1 MRDWFKKN
9 WLTLLIV
16 AVVVSTAYAAATK
29 FTSLQTGTL
38 KLTPRTLTAINALTL
53 DSAGQLVGCSDC
65 VRTSMCVSSGAT
77 TGAFVVPVATGT
89 FVGANYSG
97 LPHCS

>member
-1 MRDWFKKN
+1 MRNWFKKN

-16 AVVVSTAYAAATK
+16 ATVVSTAVAAATK
-29 FTSLQTGTL
+29 YTNLQTGTL
-38 KLTPRTLTAINALTL
+38 KLTPRTLAAINALTV

-65 VRTSMCVSSGAT
+65 IRTAMCVSSGAT
-77 TGAFVVPVATGT
+77 TGAFVVPVGTGT

-97 LPHCS
+97 LQHCS